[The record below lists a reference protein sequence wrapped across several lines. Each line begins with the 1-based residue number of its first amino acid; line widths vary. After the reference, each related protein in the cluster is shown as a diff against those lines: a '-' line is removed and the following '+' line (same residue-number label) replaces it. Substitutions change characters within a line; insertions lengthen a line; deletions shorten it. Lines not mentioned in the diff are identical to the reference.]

1 MVDFEEYK
9 QNVISDVETT
19 VGMKPVQPII
29 FAGTGLSIRYFSAPS
44 WDGLLEI
51 MADEC
56 PKSDHEYGYYRQNR
70 SPPEMGDLIADWY
83 SQWAW
88 DEDHIKFDDWDLNYD
103 DSVDIYLK
111 SEIAEHFQDITPSA
125 VSDLDEDDL
134 SGDLTVEMAE
144 SEIR

>member
-1 MVDFEEYK
+1 
-9 QNVISDVETT
+9 
-19 VGMKPVQPII
+19 
-29 FAGTGLSIRYFSAPS
+29 
-44 WDGLLEI
+44 
-51 MADEC
+51 
-56 PKSDHEYGYYRQNR
+56 
-70 SPPEMGDLIADWY
+70 MGDLIADWY